1 MKTTHHFVF
10 IGVAV
15 LFLSSS
21 FVAAAPSG
29 VTHHASGGFQCPQFS
44 QVQAC
49 DREKDQEEQKCTFE
63 LLDYK
68 LSDGKGKRLFIDTPF
83 LSFCILAFVLAEKV
97 IKHTCAL
104 PSKRIQCKEFQG
116 ETECMNAQCSWTSI
130 VAQPTKGASKC
141 TCK

>member
-10 IGVAV
+10 ISVAV
-15 LFLSSS
+15 LFLSSYYPSS

-68 LSDGKGKRLFIDTPF
+68 LSDGKGKRLFIDT
-83 LSFCILAFVLAEKV
+83 LSI
-97 IKHTCAL
+97 
-104 PSKRIQCKEFQG
+104 S
-116 ETECMNAQCSWTSI
+116 
-130 VAQPTKGASKC
+130 
-141 TCK
+141 